1 MNYFLSSISTT
12 ALLIVFKKSN
22 EPLKGYLS
30 KSHLPFIYQE
40 KLPEKDLFQKMLS
53 GNLFP
58 WKSSSHLLPRC
69 SPDNS
74 IHDLKN
80 NFLEEHFKEYF
91 RYCLKYIGGMQQAV
105 IHHWKFLRHLL
116 YCYHKMQYYSHI
128 LLKKFDFQLS
138 TFWQRFFSEGIFCC
152 RLFSGGLF
160 PGAIFPGSISATIL
174 LIPKFENEAVLN
186 SKE

>member
-58 WKSSSHLLPRC
+58 RC

-80 NFLEEHFKEYF
+80 NFLEEHFIEYF
-91 RYCLKYIGGMQQAV
+91 RYCLKYIGGMQQGV

-116 YCYHKMQYYSHI
+116 YCYHKMQYYYHI